1 MRGRRPGVGGAA
13 TLGDKWETLAALPV
27 PRRTR
32 ACRDE
37 LNSYPLGFEDGFLDE
52 IGWSYPGGENPS
64 KGNGEPPAQ

>member
-1 MRGRRPGVGGAA
+1 MAGRSL
-13 TLGDKWETLAALPV
+13 TL
-27 PRRTR
+27 